1 MELNQRESIHSRSYP
16 VNAATPP
23 RSTEERANLPWQ
35 MRVGATLAGLGAREE
50 GTAGAVDTHVAV
62 NAVDDVLGGQVGDL
76 GVCLYED
83 VRERVDE
90 VLPLLLRETVHGLC
104 RQAHIR
110 L

>member
-1 MELNQRESIHSRSYP
+1 M
-16 VNAATPP
+16 
-23 RSTEERANLPWQ
+23 
-35 MRVGATLAGLGAREE
+35 AGLGAREE

-62 NAVDDVLGGQVGDL
+62 NAVDDVLGGQVRDL